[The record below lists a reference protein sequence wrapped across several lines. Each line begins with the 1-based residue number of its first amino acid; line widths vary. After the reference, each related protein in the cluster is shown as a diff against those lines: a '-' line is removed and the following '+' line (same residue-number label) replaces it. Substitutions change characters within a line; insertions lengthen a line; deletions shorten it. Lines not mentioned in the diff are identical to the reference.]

1 MIQDPIEKENKDIRN
16 VKGCGDGMPKSMQ
29 VR

>member
-16 VKGCGDGMPKSMQ
+16 GKGCDDGMPKSTQ
-29 VR
+29 AR